1 MTRIDL
7 NSDIGESFGAYRM
20 GMDEAVLEVIT
31 SANVACG
38 WHAGDPM
45 VMHTTVA
52 LAAARGVSV
61 GAHPGYPDLL
71 GFGRRSLD
79 CTVEEVRNYV
89 IYQVGALQAFCRAAG
104 VPLAHV
110 KPHGALYNTA
120 VGDPRVGRAIMEAVA
135 AVDPALYYV
144 ALAGAGAE
152 EVKRQAAGVGIRVMF
167 EAFPDRSYTPEG
179 RLTPRSQPGAV
190 IHDPEE
196 AARRALQMAR
206 DGSVTATDG
215 SVIALSAQTLCVH
228 GDNPEAL
235 ALVKTI
241 RDTLSGAGIEVRA
254 MGKGQN

>member
-45 VMHTTVA
+45 VMHKTVA
-52 LAAARGVSV
+52 LAATRGVSV

-71 GFGRRSLD
+71 GFGRRGLD
-79 CTVEEVRNYV
+79 CTLEEVRNYV

-152 EVKRQAAGVGIRVMF
+152 EVKRQAAEVGIRVMF

-179 RLTPRSQPGAV
+179 RLTPRSRPGAV
-190 IHDPEE
+190 IHNPEE

-241 RDTLSGAGIEVRA
+241 RDTLSGAGIEVLA
-254 MGKGQN
+254 MGKGQD

>member
-1 MTRIDL
+1 MNCIDL
-7 NSDIGESFGAYRM
+7 NSDIGESFGAYTM
-20 GMDEAVLEVIT
+20 GMDEAVLDVIT

-45 VMHTTVA
+45 VMQKTVA
-52 LAAARGVSV
+52 LAAGRGVSV

-79 CTVEEVRNYV
+79 CSLEEIRNYV

-104 VPLAHV
+104 VPLVHV
-110 KPHGALYNTA
+110 KPHGALYNAA
-120 VGDPRVGRAIMEAVA
+120 VADPRVGRAIMEAVS
-135 AVDPALYYV
+135 AVDDSLYYV
-144 ALAGAGAE
+144 ALAGAGAD
-152 EVKRQAAGVGIRVMF
+152 EVRRQAEAVGIRVLF
-167 EAFPDRSYTPEG
+167 EAFPDRAYTPQG

-190 IHDPEE
+190 IHDPDE

-206 DGSVTATDG
+206 DGSVTAVDG
-215 SVIALSAQTLCVH
+215 TRIALSAQTLCVH

-241 RDTLSGAGIEVRA
+241 RETLTGAGIRLQA
-254 MGKGQN
+254 MDCA

>member
-38 WHAGDPM
+38 WHAGDPV
-45 VMHTTVA
+45 VMHKTVA
-52 LAAARGVSV
+52 LAAAHGVSV
-61 GAHPGYPDLL
+61 GAHPGYPDLM

-79 CTVEEVRNYV
+79 CTLEEVRNYV

-152 EVKRQAAGVGIRVMF
+152 EVKRQAAEVGIRVMF

-179 RLTPRSQPGAV
+179 RLTPRSRPGAV

-206 DGSVTATDG
+206 DGSITATDG

-254 MGKGQN
+254 MGN

>member
-1 MTRIDL
+1 MTCIDL

-45 VMHTTVA
+45 VMHKTVA

-79 CTVEEVRNYV
+79 CTLEEVRNYV

-120 VGDPRVGRAIMEAVA
+120 VGDQRVGRAIMEAVA

-152 EVKRQAAGVGIRVMF
+152 EVKRQATEVGIRVMF

-179 RLTPRSQPGAV
+179 RLTPRSRPGAV

-215 SVIALSAQTLCVH
+215 SVIPLSAQTLCVH

-241 RDTLSGAGIEVRA
+241 HDTLSGAGIKVRA
-254 MGKGQN
+254 MGKGQD

>member
-7 NSDIGESFGAYRM
+7 NSDIGESFGAYTM
-20 GMDEAVLEVIT
+20 GMDEAVLDVIT

-45 VMHTTVA
+45 VMQKTVA

-71 GFGRRSLD
+71 GFGRRSLG
-79 CTVEEVRNYV
+79 CSLEEVRNYV

-104 VPLAHV
+104 VTLAHV

-120 VGDPRVGRAIMEAVA
+120 VADPRVGRAIMEAVA

-144 ALAGAGAE
+144 ALAGAGAG
-152 EVKRQAAGVGIRVMF
+152 EVRRQAAEVGIRVMF

-179 RLTPRSQPGAV
+179 RLTPRSRSGAV
-190 IHDPEE
+190 IHDPAE

-215 SVIALSAQTLCVH
+215 TVIPLSAQTLCVH

-235 ALVKTI
+235 ALVQTI

-254 MGKGQN
+254 MGRD